1 MPQAI
6 TWNNDG
12 QSTDVSPKPSELIK
26 QIPSIC

>member
-12 QSTDVSPKPSELIK
+12 RSTDVSLKPNELIM